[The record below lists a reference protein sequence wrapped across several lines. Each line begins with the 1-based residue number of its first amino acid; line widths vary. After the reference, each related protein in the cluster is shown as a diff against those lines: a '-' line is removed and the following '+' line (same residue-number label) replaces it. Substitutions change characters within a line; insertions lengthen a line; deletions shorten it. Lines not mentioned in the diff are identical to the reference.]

1 MDNLKPLLVNICP
14 SLILEGCLAFIRK
27 CMETTEE
34 PTEGALRDHFIARD
48 QDPNSIA
55 AHYSHL
61 LMFPLS
67 SFSLVRLMI

>member
-1 MDNLKPLLVNICP
+1 
-14 SLILEGCLAFIRK
+14 
-27 CMETTEE
+27 METTEE

-67 SFSLVRLMI
+67 SFSLVRL